1 MKTKMP
7 IDSSTSGDNDD
18 DYIIVVGNSKI
29 IDATSAKETITS
41 TMYRS
46 ATMQTTNVLED
57 KVMEKMLEMLMDYK
71 ALSERIKS
79 LELIINEM
87 KEDVKRNQSQ
97 KVTKWGIWV
106 AIGVGALQIIMML
119 LQLWKS

>member
-87 KEDVKRNQSQ
+87 KEDAKRNQSQ

>member
-87 KEDVKRNQSQ
+87 KEDAKRNQSQ

-106 AIGVGALQIIMML
+106 AIGVGALQIIIML